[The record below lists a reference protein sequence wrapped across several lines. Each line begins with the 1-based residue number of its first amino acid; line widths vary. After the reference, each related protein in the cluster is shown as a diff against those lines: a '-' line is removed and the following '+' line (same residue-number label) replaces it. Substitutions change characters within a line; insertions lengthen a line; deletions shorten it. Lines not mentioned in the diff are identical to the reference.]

1 TFLRQRGARHTSRL
15 AGEVVL
21 NDSAQAVFR
30 PEPSQ
35 ERIKQGRIGS
45 VYWIVGKTI
54 IADFTQHALLVA
66 HHLEYRQT
74 HLPGPGFQTT
84 HDEHL
89 FALRVLRGSHRRQL
103 ALLRLAEPGF
113 GDEEDTAQS
122 AGSPFVRERLASHK
136 HLLHSTL
143 KGGRKYFNLDD
154 DGISGAMHQEGRG
167 MRASPQQVTCPPK
180 TDRRSKLES
189 GRKGDRSN
197 GTKKTEQSRR
207 KHRKT
212 A

>member
-1 TFLRQRGARHTSRL
+1 GRLRSLAGRVQYRASPSRL
-15 AGEVVL
+15 SQHGPTPDRDCPAIPGKCSPRRLRIHL

-30 PEPSQ
+30 PEPSK

-89 FALRVLRGSHRRQL
+89 FALRVL
-103 ALLRLAEPGF
+103 
-113 GDEEDTAQS
+113 
-122 AGSPFVRERLASHK
+122 
-136 HLLHSTL
+136 
-143 KGGRKYFNLDD
+143 
-154 DGISGAMHQEGRG
+154 
-167 MRASPQQVTCPPK
+167 
-180 TDRRSKLES
+180 
-189 GRKGDRSN
+189 
-197 GTKKTEQSRR
+197 
-207 KHRKT
+207 
-212 A
+212 